1 LEQGMNNDD
10 DDFAELFK
18 KLPSRASSDAT
29 WQDVRNE
36 FEALGNTLGDVLRGV
51 WQRQE
56 GDAVPGRLRDSF
68 QALMDELGRSVEG
81 TPEARQARDQLVR
94 LSESIRS
101 AAERASDELRP
112 ELLNML
118 RQANAELRRLTLKNE

>member
-1 LEQGMNNDD
+1 MND

-118 RQANAELRRLTLKNE
+118 RQANAELRRFTLKNE